1 MNFNLV
7 YGKSGSGKSKY
18 IYEDLTNKIDAGN
31 SIYLI
36 VPEQSNLTA
45 EKKLFEYT
53 GRNTLLNVE
62 VLTLSRMA
70 TRVMDEL
77 SVVKKDRL
85 SKIGRAMLI
94 YDILSK
100 EKNHLKFL
108 GKSDKNID
116 VVGNML
122 TEFKK
127 HGVST
132 QDLIDFHSDDEYMN
146 LKLKDIS
153 LIYQKY
159 QEKLENRFIDEVENL
174 FDGVRKN
181 IDSR

>member
-1 MNFNLV
+1 MKFNLI
-7 YGKSGSGKSKY
+7 YGKSGSGKSNY
-18 IYEDLTNKIDAGN
+18 IYEDIRNKIDTGK

-53 GRNTLLNVE
+53 GKTTLLNTE

-70 TRVMDEL
+70 SRVIDE
-77 SVVKKDRL
+77 VGVAQKTRL
-85 SKIGRAMLI
+85 SKIGKAMLI

-100 EKNHLKFL
+100 SKTELKFL

-116 VVGNML
+116 IVGNML

-127 HGVST
+127 HGIST
-132 QDLIDFHSDDEYMN
+132 QNLLDFNSENEYMN

-159 QEKLENRFIDEVENL
+159 QEKIENN
-174 FDGVRKN
+174 
-181 IDSR
+181 